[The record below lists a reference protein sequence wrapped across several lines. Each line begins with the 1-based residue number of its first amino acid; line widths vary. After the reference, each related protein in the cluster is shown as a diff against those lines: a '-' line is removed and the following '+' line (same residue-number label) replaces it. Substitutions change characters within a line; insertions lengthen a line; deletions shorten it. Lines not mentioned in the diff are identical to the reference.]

1 MSENKDDGLDLL
13 SVEEAAAYLK
23 FSTNY
28 IYKLAKQNKIP
39 HVNFGR
45 HGLFSAR
52 KICMAGLVPWL
63 RGRNYVWRKTFADCE
78 GSC

>member
-1 MSENKDDGLDLL
+1 MAFFIFQNFQEAFMSENKDDGLDLL

-28 IYKLAKQNKIP
+28 IYRLAKENKIP

-45 HGLFSAR
+45 RIIFR
-52 KICMAGLVPWL
+52 KRDLYGWI
-63 RGRNYVWRKTFADCE
+63 
-78 GSC
+78 GSMVKGA